1 MKARHAENNVAQG
14 TYEDLAP
21 EPADETETC
30 ANDTPSHK
38 FPGALATLILNGII
52 HGKELYGDRTTP
64 SGSELEVGS
73 RQVGARPL
81 AVRWY
86 MKPEAREI
94 KSRRLTSKQISY
106 DSSLFGGKEDVAL

>member
-1 MKARHAENNVAQG
+1 MGRNYTA
-14 TYEDLAP
+14 
-21 EPADETETC
+21 TEL
-30 ANDTPSHK
+30 P
-38 FPGALATLILNGII
+38 P
-52 HGKELYGDRTTP
+52 R
-64 SGSELEVGS
+64 GSELEVGS